1 MLINELTKILEL
13 SWNKNTCT
21 QSMQDSWNENNK
33 SLGQCAVTALI
44 VNDFLG
50 GKIMRCM
57 CETGSHY
64 YNLIN
69 GNVVDLTVSQFGV
82 KPNYG
87 AGEKRTREYLLS
99 NEDTKKR
106 YLLLLNEVKENFI
119 KHGTKAYKLQSING
133 EYFSKIPG
141 TCGGH
146 KKLKIYGKLD
156 CPSALRYIENGYYSN
171 NRVFFEGYEVANEL
185 GYRPCSVCM
194 KKEYE
199 KWKEKTNIK

>member
-1 MLINELTKILEL
+1 MILNEVRVMLEKSWTKE
-13 SWNKNTCT
+13 TCG
-21 QSMQDSWNENNK
+21 MGLKDSWTKDNK
-33 SLGQCAVTALI
+33 ALGQCAVTTLI

-69 GNVVDLTVSQFGV
+69 NEVVDLTKSQFKV
-82 KPNYG
+82 IPDYQM
-87 AGEKRTREYLLS
+87 GEERTREYLLS

-171 NRVFFEGYEVANEL
+171 NRVFFENYEVANKL
-185 GYRPCSVCM
+185 GYRPCSICM

-199 KWKEKTNIK
+199 KWKEKTNTK

>member
-69 GNVVDLTVSQFGV
+69 NEIVDLTVEQFKV
-82 KPNYG
+82 LPNYSLS
-87 AGEKRTREYLLS
+87 EERTKDYLLS
-99 NEDTKKR
+99 NESTKER
-106 YLLLLNEVKENFI
+106 YKILLNNVKNNFLLYGS
-119 KHGTKAYKLQSING
+119 KDYKIIDSNG
-133 EYFSKIPG
+133 NKVISKIPG
-141 TCGGH
+141 TIGGH
-146 KKLKIYGKLD
+146 KKLKIYGKMD
-156 CPSALRYIENGYYSN
+156 CPSALRWIDKGYYID
-171 NRVFFEGYEVANEL
+171 NRVFFLDEETAIKN
-185 GYRPCSVCM
+185 GYRPCAKCM
-194 KKEYE
+194 KKEYI
-199 KWKEKTNIK
+199 KWKNER

>member
-13 SWNKNTCT
+13 SWKKKTCT
-21 QSMQDSWNENNK
+21 PSLQDSWDENNK

-57 CETGSHY
+57 CESGSHY

-69 GNVVDLTVSQFGV
+69 GNVVDLTVSQFEV

-87 AGEKRTREYLLS
+87 TGEKRTREYLLS

-171 NRVFFEGYEVANEL
+171 NRVFFENYEVANKL
-185 GYRPCSVCM
+185 GYRPCSICM

-199 KWKEKTNIK
+199 KWKEKTNTK